1 MKKELSESI
10 KSELIQI
17 LNQNIKLEEA
27 YYSDKSLKIGKMDSN
42 KKDEE
47 ESTDGSQAGGDSTPQ
62 KEKPKFS
69 FSDIVL
75 GTEPLKAPGNIDI
88 GVPEALGMAAGGK
101 IVGGVGRIIGG
112 KLAQGMTN
120 LFGGGKV
127 SKMIGGG
134 LGDLFGKA
142 TADIETLSGAPSM
155 QAQIADIAPHQLA
168 LRWEGSGT
176 PGWFRPLIPKSELEP
191 TKPKTSQEIEQE
203 KQKARRDA
211 RIKRIKDIE
220 LANKEKKYKLPPI

>member
-27 YYSDKSLKIGKMDSN
+27 YYSDKPLNVGKMDSN

-75 GTEPLKAPGNIDI
+75 GTEPLKAPGDVDI
-88 GVPEALGMAAGGK
+88 GVPEALGMAAGGEIAGDLAGIAGRSVAK
-101 IVGGVGRIIGG
+101 SVSGLVG
-112 KLAQGMTN
+112 KK
-120 LFGGGKV
+120 FGGLA
-127 SKMIGGG
+127 GGA
-134 LGDLFGKA
+134 LGDILSKVGS
-142 TADIETLSGAPSM
+142 DIKTLSGVR
-155 QAQIADIAPHQLA
+155 QFKAQLKDIVPHQAA

-176 PGWFRPLIPKSELEP
+176 HGWFRPLVPNVETKKLVPLKS
-191 TKPKTSQEIEQE
+191 
-203 KQKARRDA
+203 
-211 RIKRIKDIE
+211 
-220 LANKEKKYKLPPI
+220 KK